1 MKVEIVLDEKY
12 QETYVKIFTDKYN
25 KEIENLEKSL
35 VNINNN
41 VILGFKDD
49 DAFVLD
55 LKNIYRFF
63 TEDKDVFI
71 ECRDNTYK
79 SRLRM
84 YEIEHRL
91 NNSFVRISRSEI
103 INISYIKKLDLS
115 FKGTIAVEL
124 KICILRSFC
133 NISFYFFQYMDF
145 NFFI

>member
-71 ECRDNTYK
+71 ECRDYTYK

-124 KICILRSFC
+124 NNGTVSYVSRRNLK
-133 NISFYFFQYMDF
+133 
-145 NFFI
+145 NFKKVLGF

>member
-1 MKVEIVLDEKY
+1 MKVEIVIDEEY

-124 KICILRSFC
+124 KMEQYHTFQGETWKILRKF
-133 NISFYFFQYMDF
+133 
-145 NFFI
+145 

>member
-1 MKVEIVLDEKY
+1 MKVEIVIDEEY

-71 ECRDNTYK
+71 ECRDYTYK

-115 FKGTIAVEL
+115 FKGIIAVEL
-124 KICILRSFC
+124 KNGTVSYVSRR
-133 NISFYFFQYMDF
+133 N
-145 NFFI
+145 

>member
-1 MKVEIVLDEKY
+1 MKVEIVIDEKY

-49 DAFVLD
+49 NAFVLD

-79 SRLRM
+79 SRLRGN
-84 YEIEHRL
+84 YCCWVKKW
-91 NNSFVRISRSEI
+91 NSI
-103 INISYIKKLDLS
+103 IR
-115 FKGTIAVEL
+115 FKE
-124 KICILRSFC
+124 KFEK
-133 NISFYFFQYMDF
+133 F
-145 NFFI
+145 